1 MFWHLARHGTRY
13 IGYIEVTS
21 FQHYSIIIAHIIVL
35 KNISLKMMIAFLS
48 QRKYDKS
55 QKRLDISF
63 SCISKLLRLE
73 KFFFTLIMIF
83 KKLIGFY
90 ERLLTVKL
98 EKQFLIL
105 FKKKLFMQ
113 VSGQR
118 RYREYER

>member
-1 MFWHLARHGTRY
+1 M
-13 IGYIEVTS
+13 V
-21 FQHYSIIIAHIIVL
+21 
-35 KNISLKMMIAFLS
+35 IAFLS
-48 QRKYDKS
+48 LRKYDKS

-105 FKKKLFMQ
+105 LKKKLFMQ

>member
-1 MFWHLARHGTRY
+1 M
-13 IGYIEVTS
+13 V
-21 FQHYSIIIAHIIVL
+21 
-35 KNISLKMMIAFLS
+35 IAFLS

-105 FKKKLFMQ
+105 FKKNCLC
-113 VSGQR
+113 
-118 RYREYER
+118 RYPGKDDIENMRDNLSRLR